1 MAELIIKKNELEKAI
16 DLSDKIYNHLSDALT
31 EANEMKAF
39 LEQAKWSGKTRDAFY
54 TYLSLIVQY
63 HEELNGIM
71 DEHAKVLKRLKESIE
86 QYQSSDMV
94 NNIRGL

>member
-1 MAELIIKKNELEKAI
+1 MAELIIKQAELEKAI
-16 DLSDKIYNHLSDALT
+16 NLSDQIHNTLTEALT

-39 LEQAKWSGKTRDAFY
+39 LEQARWSGKTRDAFY

-71 DEHAKVLKRLKESIE
+71 KEHTDVLKRLKESIE
-86 QYQSSDMV
+86 TYQASDMV
-94 NNIRGL
+94 NKVRGL